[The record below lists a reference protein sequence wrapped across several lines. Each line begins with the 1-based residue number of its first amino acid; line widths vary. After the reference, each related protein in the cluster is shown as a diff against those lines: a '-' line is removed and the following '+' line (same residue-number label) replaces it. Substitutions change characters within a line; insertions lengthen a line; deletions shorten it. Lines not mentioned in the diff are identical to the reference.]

1 MALCFSGNLWAKSF
15 LLLLKAG
22 YLQEYLAGEATI
34 PSSSS
39 SFHYICWLPTAGH
52 NPSNAMR
59 ETLRLSSAV
68 LKAAA
73 FVCCAFIGSY
83 TWAQEKK
90 QAAGAPAK
98 QLQALRVAIPLKID
112 GVLDEEVWQQA
123 EIATGFIQNRPN
135 PGPVE
140 THPTQVCILY
150 DDVAIYVG
158 AIMHDVS
165 QDSIFKEMGKRDD
178 LGNTDFFGVFFDTYN
193 DQLNGFAFFTTPA
206 GVQLDARYSSNGE
219 DFSWNAVWES
229 NATLQGNTWVAEMKI
244 PYSALRFSNKPE
256 QLWGLNFMRNRQS
269 ARKGYFWNHVDPAIN
284 GFVNQW
290 GKLTGIKNVE
300 APLRLSLTP
309 YVSGYAEK
317 YPVRNGDGSTSY
329 KDNFNFSGGMDVK
342 YGINDAFT
350 LDMTL
355 IPDFSQVQSDNQV
368 LNLSPFEVQFN
379 ENRPF
384 FMEGTELFNK
394 GDFLYS
400 RRIGGRPINF
410 LDEDAEKKL
419 GNTVI
424 ENPRETRMLNGTKI
438 SGRTQSGLGIGIF
451 NAVVGRQ
458 HAILEDSLG
467 NRFRK
472 ETQPLTN
479 YNIAVFDQSL
489 KNNSY
494 VTLVNT
500 STMRQGSTYDANLTG
515 LLFRLAN
522 KGNKYAVDGKAALSQ
537 RYFTDDTRLG
547 YMYSLGAGKVSGN
560 FQYSYTHSVKSDTYD
575 PNDLGINFIRNTM
588 DEDLMLR
595 YSFYQPFW
603 KLLNMYT
610 SLGATYS
617 RRYKPDTFQNLVIYG
632 NANGTFK
639 NFVSVGAFFNL
650 EPVKTYDFFEPR
662 VNGWYY
668 TYPTNARVGGW
679 ISTDYR
685 KKLALD
691 IEGSYR
697 TFNENE
703 RHYFDLFIAPRYR
716 INDKLSFTYSYS
728 RDMRLDD
735 MGYANHFTETDEA
748 GERNRIIFGLRDVNT
763 VTNALT
769 GSYIFNNRM
778 SLSLR
783 ARHYWSKAEYSRF
796 FLLGRDGELTAENYP
811 AAYFLEKDRPNHNV
825 NFNSFNIDMVYSW
838 WFAPGSEISIVWK
851 NAILNDQQEI
861 VPRYYDNLTRTITG
875 PQTNSLSVK
884 VLYYIDYQVLKKR
897 FGKS

>member
-1 MALCFSGNLWAKSF
+1 MNVFLPKFPVLC
-15 LLLLKAG
+15 
-22 YLQEYLAGEATI
+22 
-34 PSSSS
+34 
-39 SFHYICWLPTAGH
+39 
-52 NPSNAMR
+52 
-59 ETLRLSSAV
+59 
-68 LKAAA
+68 KAALV
-73 FVCCAFIGSY
+73 VCWFLVSSPA
-83 TWAQEKK
+83 WAQEKK
-90 QAAGAPAK
+90 SVAPAK
-98 QLQALRVAIPLKID
+98 QLQALRVSNPLKID

-135 PGPVE
+135 PGPME
-140 THPTQVCILY
+140 THPTQVRILY

-158 AIMHDVS
+158 AIMNDVS
-165 QDSIFKEMGKRDD
+165 QDSIFKQMGKRDD

-193 DQLNGFAFFTTPA
+193 DQINGFGFFLTPA

-229 NATLQGNTWVAEMKI
+229 NASLQGNTWVAEMRI

-269 ARKGYFWNHVDPAIN
+269 TRKGYFWNHVDPAIN

-317 YPVRNGDGSTSY
+317 YPQQNGDGTTSY

-355 IPDFSQVQSDNQV
+355 IPDFNQVQSDNQV

-400 RRIGGRPINF
+400 RRIGGRPVNY
-410 LDEDAEKKL
+410 LNADEQEEL
-419 GNTVI
+419 GYTII
-424 ENPRETRMLNGTKI
+424 ENPRETKMINGTKI
-438 SGRTQSGLGIGIF
+438 SGRTQSGLGIGVF

-458 HAILEDSLG
+458 YATLEDSEG
-467 NRFRK
+467 NQFRK

-500 STMRQGSTYDANLTG
+500 NVMRQGSTYDANLTG
-515 LLFRLAN
+515 LLFRVAN
-522 KGNKYAVDGKAALSQ
+522 KSNKYAVDGKAALSQ
-537 RYFTDDTRLG
+537 KYYTGDTRLG
-547 YMYSLGAGKVSGN
+547 HMYSLGAGKVSGN
-560 FQYSYTHSVKSDTYD
+560 FQYNFTHSMKSDTYD
-575 PNDLGINFIRNTM
+575 PNDMGINFIRNTV
-588 DEDLMLR
+588 DEDLNLR
-595 YSFYQPFW
+595 YNFYQPFW
-603 KLLNMYT
+603 KLLNMNT
-610 SLGATYS
+610 ELGAVYS
-617 RRYKPDTFQNLVIYG
+617 RRYKPDAFQNFVIYG
-632 NANGTFK
+632 RVSGTFK
-639 NFVSVGAFFNL
+639 NFLSVGTFFNL
-650 EPVKTYDFFEPR
+650 EPVLTYDFFEPR
-662 VNGWYY
+662 VEGRYY
-668 TYPTNARVGGW
+668 TFPTNSSIGGW
-679 ISTDYR
+679 VSSDYR

-691 IEGSYR
+691 VEFSYR
-697 TFNENE
+697 TFNEHE
-703 RHYFDLFIAPRYR
+703 RRNLDVLVAPRYR
-716 INDKLSFTYSYS
+716 VNDKLSFTYSFS
-728 RDMRLDD
+728 RNIRQDD
-735 MGYANHFTETDEA
+735 MGFANHFTNYGTTGKE
-748 GERNRIIFGLRDVNT
+748 ERVLFGLRDVNT

-783 ARHYWSKAEYSRF
+783 ARHYWSKAEYSHF
-796 FLLGRDGELTAENYP
+796 FLLGDKGELLPDGYP
-811 AAYFLEKDRPNHNV
+811 TGYYADNEKPNHNI
-825 NFNSFNIDMVYSW
+825 NFNTFNIDMVYSW

-851 NAILNDQQEI
+851 NAILHDQQEI
-861 VPRYYDNLTRTITG
+861 IPRYPENFTRTITG
-875 PQTNSLSVK
+875 PQTNSLSIK
-884 VLYYIDYQVLKKR
+884 VLYFIDYQVLKKQL
-897 FGKS
+897 FKS